1 MRTIKALTPENKI
14 SSTTAVAQQRVNKLV
29 GYGRPSTYRRLFKR
43 LPKRSRRRV
52 VRYSL
57 LTANLLILA
66 LVSAFL
72 IQGGHDSTASFAK
85 STPATLGDPSVVS
98 NPLDQ
103 LSSADI
109 AVQLSRVANL
119 SETQAVINNADTIN
133 AQLAVSSDSQTV
145 VTQPQVLTSG
155 LKSRKDIQTYTVK
168 AGDTVP
174 SIAAQFGV
182 TSDTI
187 RWSNDLTGD
196 SVSAGTKL
204 LISPVN
210 GILYKV
216 KSGDTVDSVAAKF
229 HASKDLLVAI
239 NDAEISG
246 LPAAGEYIII
256 PGGTP
261 ATTPVAATTF
271 NTGGGTAFAWGGY
284 GAIYGG
290 NGYDAGNCTW
300 WAAYRRAQVGKP
312 IPSNLGNASTWKV
325 LGQAAGMGVG
335 TTPRQWAIIW
345 FQPRDYY
352 GHVGFVESVNGDGSV
367 NISEM
372 NVYGWNVVSHRTI
385 PASQASSYYYI
396 Y

>member
-1 MRTIKALTPENKI
+1 
-14 SSTTAVAQQRVNKLV
+14 
-29 GYGRPSTYRRLFKR
+29 LFKA
-43 LPKRSRRRV
+43 LPKRSRKRV
-52 VRYSL
+52 IRYGL
-57 LTANLLILA
+57 LTANFLLLA
-66 LVSAFL
+66 VVAGFL
-72 IQGGHDSTASFAK
+72 INSGQDNGAALARVSLAAPGSDRTI
-85 STPATLGDPSVVS
+85 S

-109 AVQLSRVANL
+109 AVQLARTAIL
-119 SETQAVINNADTIN
+119 SETQAVTNNADTLN
-133 AQLAVSSDSQTV
+133 AQQTVGSDSQTV
-145 VTQPQVLTSG
+145 VAKPQIVANG

-168 AGDTVP
+168 NGDTVS

-187 RWSNDLTGD
+187 RWSNGLSGD
-196 SVSAGTKL
+196 NVAAGKQL

-210 GILYKV
+210 GIVYQV
-216 KSGDTVDSVAAKF
+216 KAGDTADSLAAKY
-229 HASKDLLVAI
+229 HANKDLLVAI

-246 LPAAGEYIII
+246 LPAPGQYIII

-261 ATTPVAATTF
+261 ATPTFAATASPSY
-271 NTGGGTAFAWGGY
+271 GGFAWGGY
-284 GAIYGG
+284 GAIYSG

-325 LGQAAGMGVG
+325 LAQQAGLGVG
-335 TTPRQWAIIW
+335 TTPRQYAVIW
-345 FQPRDYY
+345 FAPRDYY

-372 NVYGWNVVSHRTI
+372 NVYGWNVVDHKTI